1 MEKNVEKKT
10 DIVVLWVDGSDPAW
24 QEQKIKYEAIEKGEK
39 SNLSADARAQ
49 RYRDF
54 GLMPYWFR
62 GIEQNLSW
70 IHKVYFVTWGHIPQ
84 WLNTSHEKLQVVRH
98 DEIVPKEYLP
108 LFNSNAIEI
117 FVKNIPNLSEQFL
130 YFNDDWFFMQKAN
143 PSRFYKKGLPKDMLA
158 FQPTVA
164 NESDDIMPYIV
175 LNNAMSLAHH
185 FKKREEIKKHPGVY
199 FHLGYP
205 PLYFFYNL
213 LEMAFP
219 RYTAFYTV
227 HGPSPMLKSVH
238 EEVWEKEKAALERT
252 ASHRF
257 RSKEDV
263 SQCLFREWA
272 KLSGRFVPYNSHKD
286 LAYFNLGERDEK
298 LYDEIR
304 KKKHLFLCINDSNCA
319 IDFENTKKK
328 LIAAFEEAFPE
339 KSSFEL

>member
-1 MEKNVEKKT
+1 MDNKNPSKI

-24 QEQKIKYEAIEKGEK
+24 QKEKQFYEKKDKGIEIE
-39 SNLSADARAQ
+39 DARDQ

-62 GIEQNLSW
+62 GMEENLDW
-70 IHKVYFVTWGHIPQ
+70 IGKIFFVTWGHVPK
-84 WLNTSHEKLQVVRH
+84 WLNTDHEKL
-98 DEIVPKEYLP
+98 EIVKHEDFIPKEYLP
-108 LFNSNAIEI
+108 LFNSDAIEI
-117 FVKNIPNLSEQFL
+117 FVKNIPGLSEQFL
-130 YFNDDWFFMQKAN
+130 YFNDDWFLMQKT
-143 PSRFYKKGLPKDMLA
+143 SVDRFYKNGLPKDILA

-164 NESDDIMPYIV
+164 NESDDTMPYIV

-185 FKKREEIKKHPGVY
+185 FKKREGVKAHPNHY
-199 FHLGYP
+199 FHIGYP

-213 LEMAFP
+213 LELAFP

-238 EEVWEKEKAALERT
+238 EEVWNKEKEALERT
-252 ASHRF
+252 ARHRF

-286 LAYFNLGERDEK
+286 LTYFNLGEKDET
-298 LYDEIR
+298 LYNVIQTR
-304 KKKHLFLCINDSNCA
+304 KNLFLCINDSNKE
-319 IDFENTKKK
+319 IDFESTKEK
-328 LIAAFEEAFPE
+328 LHKAFEVAFPQ
-339 KSSFEL
+339 KSSFEK